1 MADTAH
7 PVLSVDLAG
16 RLHAQ
21 LSELYGP
28 AVGSATLAR
37 LESRLRQFLET
48 QPARP
53 ASAPQAAARLSQLSA
68 ADAMV
73 ITYGDQ
79 LQQPGQAPLATLH
92 DWLGQ
97 HLGDLLSSVH
107 VLPFYPYSSDD
118 GFSVIDYLAV
128 DPALGDWSDVARLS
142 QRFKLMFDAVV
153 NHISAHSAWFQG
165 FLQGDP
171 RYAEYFIVQDEP
183 VDLSAVTRPRTH
195 PLLTTFETASGP
207 HKVWTTFSADQID
220 LNVRNPDVL
229 LALVEVLLHYVA
241 HGARYLRLDAIGYLW
256 KTIGTRCIHL
266 PETHRV
272 VQLMR
277 TVLDLVAP
285 DVLLITETN
294 VPHAD
299 NVSYF
304 GDGSNEAQLVYQF
317 PLAPLLLNAFGSG
330 STRHLQ
336 AWASGLSTPSAST
349 TFFNFLASHDGIGVM
364 PAAGILS
371 TAELDEL
378 VALTLRHGGRVSYKT
393 NSDGSQSAYE
403 LNITLFD
410 ALSDPATTPEATA
423 IDRFMVAQAI
433 MLALAGLP
441 GIYIHSLLGS
451 ANDHAGLARTGHN
464 RTINRRKWQRAEI
477 DALLADPGSR
487 AARVLARYREL
498 LRERAAS
505 SAFAPTAAQRVLPS
519 ADGLFVLLR
528 GAPGQEQVVCLH
540 NLTAV
545 AQRFTLDP
553 AILGSPAAALHD
565 LLSSVTVALDAA
577 NPAIE
582 VAPHSAIWL
591 RVIR

>member
-1 MADTAH
+1 MADAH
-7 PVLSVDLAG
+7 LALPVDLVG

-21 LSELYGP
+21 LTELYGP
-28 AVGSATLAR
+28 TSGGTTLAR
-37 LESRLRQFLET
+37 LESLLRQFIAT
-48 QPARP
+48 RSPR
-53 ASAPQAAARLSQLSA
+53 ASATSPGASRLAQLSA

-79 LQQPGQAPLATLH
+79 VQQPGQPPLATLH
-92 DWLGQ
+92 DWLSQ
-97 HLGDLLSSVH
+97 HLGEQLSSVH
-107 VLPFYPYSSDD
+107 ILPFYPYSSDD

-128 DPALGDWSDVARLS
+128 DPALGDWSDVALLS

-171 RYAEYFIVQDEP
+171 RYSEYFVVQDEP

-220 LNVRNPDVL
+220 LNVRNPEVL

-241 HGARYLRLDAIGYLW
+241 RGARYLRLDAIGYLW

-272 VQLMR
+272 VQLLR

-285 DVLLITETN
+285 EVLLITETN

-304 GDGSNEAQLVYQF
+304 GDGYNEAQLVYQF
-317 PLAPLLLNAFGSG
+317 PLAPLLLNAFDTG

-336 AWASGLSTPSAST
+336 AWASSLTTPSEST

-371 TAELDEL
+371 AAELDGL
-378 VALTLRHGGRVSYKT
+378 VALTQRHGGRVSYKT

-410 ALSDPATTPEATA
+410 ALSDPATTFEATA
-423 IDRFMVAQAI
+423 IDRFIVAQAI

-451 ANDHAGLARTGHN
+451 SNDHDGLTRTGHS
-464 RTINRRKWQRAEI
+464 RTINRRKWQRAEV
-477 DALLADPGSR
+477 DALLADPDSR
-487 AARVLARYREL
+487 AARVLRRYREL
-498 LRERAAS
+498 LRQRAAS
-505 SAFAPTAAQRVLPS
+505 SAFAPTAAQTVLPS
-519 ADGLFVLLR
+519 DAGLFVLLR

-540 NLTAV
+540 NLIA
-545 AQRFTLDP
+545 APRRFTLDP
-553 AILGSPAAALHD
+553 AVLGSPTAALHD
-565 LLSSVTVALDAA
+565 LLSPATIALDGST
-577 NPAIE
+577 PIE
-582 VAPHSAIWL
+582 VAPHSALWL